1 MQSSIESSSSV
12 SHGAILALASST
24 AWCSVALRWHS
35 AGRSRWCVR
44 SELVGHQH
52 SHRALAIVRD
62 LLIDAGLALS
72 DVDAL
77 AFDAGPG
84 SFTGIRI
91 GCGLAQGL
99 GFAVGKPLLAVSS
112 LEALAWQA
120 GAANALVAIDAR
132 MQQVYHGVFCVD
144 GADVSASAPLQVD
157 DPQRAAEQLLSFL
170 PDGDC
175 AGGWLAVG
183 DGFEKYPSLR
193 QAIRERGLSIL
204 NTQFARAD
212 AVAAIAAY
220 RLAHGEGVEAARA
233 SPIYVRD
240 KVALDVDEQRLAR
253 ASRSGAVG

>member
-1 MQSSIESSSSV
+1 MQSGIESNASV
-12 SHGAILALASST
+12 PHGVILALST
-24 AWCSVALRWHS
+24 STSWCSVALRWRR
-35 AGRSRWCVR
+35 AGRSHCREH
-44 SELVGHQH
+44 SELAGQQH
-52 SHRALAIVRD
+52 SHRALVIARE
-62 LLIDAGLALS
+62 LMTDAGLALA

-99 GFAVGKPLLAVSS
+99 GFAIGKPLFAVSS

-132 MQQVYHGVFCVD
+132 MQQVYHGVFRVD
-144 GADVSASAPLQVD
+144 GADVSAAAPLQVD
-157 DPQRAAEQLLSFL
+157 DPQRAAEQLLSCL

-175 AGGWLAVG
+175 AGDWLAVG
-183 DGFEKYPSLR
+183 DGFEKYPTLH

-220 RLAHGEGVEAARA
+220 RLAQGAGMEAARA

-253 ASRSGAVG
+253 ASRSGVVG